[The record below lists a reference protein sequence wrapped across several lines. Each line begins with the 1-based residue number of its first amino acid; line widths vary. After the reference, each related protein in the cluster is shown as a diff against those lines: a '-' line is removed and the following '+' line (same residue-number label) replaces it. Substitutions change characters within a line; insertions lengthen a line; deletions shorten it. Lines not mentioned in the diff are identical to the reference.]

1 LNGDRF
7 LFFLRGDVFYFSKGG
22 TISFLSEAAKTAF
35 ILCKDEVLKL
45 LNERTK
51 QANIDSC
58 GDLETW
64 IKAKI
69 ESEVREQKVFGN
81 ILT

>member
-1 LNGDRF
+1 MNGDRF
-7 LFFLRGDVFYFSKGG
+7 LFSKGGTFSIFLKGG

-51 QANIDSC
+51 RAIIDSC

>member
-1 LNGDRF
+1 M
-7 LFFLRGDVFYFSKGG
+7 
-22 TISFLSEAAKTAF
+22 
-35 ILCKDEVLKL
+35 KL

-51 QANIDSC
+51 QAIIDSC

>member
-1 LNGDRF
+1 MGIDFFFSKGGTFSIF
-7 LFFLRGDVFYFSKGG
+7 LKGG

-51 QANIDSC
+51 QAIIDSC